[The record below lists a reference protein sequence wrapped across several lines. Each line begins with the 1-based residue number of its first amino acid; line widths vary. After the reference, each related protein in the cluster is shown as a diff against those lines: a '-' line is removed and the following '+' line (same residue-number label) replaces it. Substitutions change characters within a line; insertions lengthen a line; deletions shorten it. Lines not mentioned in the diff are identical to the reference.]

1 MKKYARVID
10 GVVFETFETN
20 GDISDY
26 FPPEFGFTEC
36 AQKVQQGWLVS
47 GDGYEPPKRHAEPT
61 RQDFLEIA
69 KASLR
74 TMHAPMLDALTG
86 IAGRAARAGNDSLAA
101 EADAL
106 SEQLLD
112 ITDDEAL
119 NAATTYEAMQAAG
132 MAAYRRIASG
142 ASPEL
147 ASVFKEITGV

>member
-61 RQDFLEIA
+61 RQDFLESA

-74 TMHAPMLDALTG
+74 TMRAPMLDALTG
-86 IAGRAARAGNDSLAA
+86 IAGRAARAGNDALAA

-106 SEQLLD
+106 AEQLLD
-112 ITDDEAL
+112 ITDDATL
-119 NAATTYEAMQAAG
+119 KATTYEAMQAAG
-132 MAAYRRIASG
+132 VAAYRRIASG